1 MPTTSQQEEC
11 LKKLRK
17 DSTEEVDIC
26 TEAVNVKRIVERLS
40 CPPQPSGG
48 VSSAAA
54 TPQLSLPTRPKTT
67 NTTPGRNISAT
78 FFGKKNHGSSGEGRV
93 MTSIWAG

>member
-1 MPTTSQQEEC
+1 MTRLYTSQQEEC

-40 CPPQPSGG
+40 CPSQPIGG

-54 TPQLSLPTRPKTT
+54 TPQLSLPPRPKTT
-67 NTTPGRNISAT
+67 NTTPGLTINAKYL
-78 FFGKKNHGSSGEGRV
+78 GA
-93 MTSIWAG
+93 W